1 MIFKFS
7 SMFATNLAIPF
18 TCIITGFLTTKSQTE
33 ALKSQGCLND
43 QPSIAWFTSTRGVY
57 QSKLEN

>member
-1 MIFKFS
+1 
-7 SMFATNLAIPF
+7 MFATNLAIPF
-18 TCIITGFLTTKSQTE
+18 ICIITGFLTTKSQTE